1 MEHYYSEKQSSVF
14 LPKKI
19 KVFAREKNFE
29 FYTASGVFSKDRLD
43 KGSELLLNNCIIK
56 ENFKILD
63 LGCGYG
69 VIGIVLKKIFPKT
82 EVVMSDINERTIAL
96 SRINAKLNN
105 VEVEVIKSNI
115 YDKITGKFDTIIVN
129 PPQKAGKEICFAMI
143 EKSKTYLKDKGLLQV
158 VALHNKGGRTFEKKM
173 KETFGNAREIAK
185 KSGFMVY
192 VSENKI
198 KEK

>member
-29 FYTASGVFSKDRLD
+29 FYTAAGVFSKDRLD

-56 ENFKILD
+56 EGFKILD

-82 EVVMSDINERTIAL
+82 EIVMSDINERALAL

-105 VEVEVIKSNI
+105 TDVEVIKSNI
-115 YDKITGKFDTIIVN
+115 YDNIKGTFDTIVVN

-143 EKSKTYLKDKGLLQV
+143 EKSKNYLKDKGLLQV

-185 KSGFMVY
+185 KAGFMVY
-192 VSENKI
+192 ISEKKI
-198 KEK
+198 